1 MTFGELQQFILD
13 RFGAAVILE
22 AKADA
27 LQPYLVLQPERLP
40 EVCLELHD
48 NAQTYFDYLSCLT
61 GMDNGPEAGTMEVI
75 YTLYSIPYDHHL
87 TLKVRVPRNNTPE
100 EVIPQVPTVS
110 HIWRTADWH
119 EREVFDMFGIYFT
132 DHPDMRRILCAADWE
147 GHPLRKDY
155 QLQDYYH
162 GIKVPYDQ
170 HNENNGFRGEP
181 VILTQQP
188 PAEQFPDKR
197 EKPE

>member
-1 MTFGELQQFILD
+1 MDFEQLQQFIID
-13 RFGAAVILE
+13 MFGAEVILGTNT
-22 AKADA
+22 DN
-27 LQPYLVLQPERLP
+27 LQPYIILQPERLP

-48 NAQTYFDYLSCLT
+48 NPLTYFDLLSCVT
-61 GMDNGPEAGTMEVI
+61 GIDNGPEAGTMEVA
-75 YTLYSIPYDHHL
+75 YNLYSIPHNHHL
-87 TLKVRVPRNNTPE
+87 MLKVQVQRNNTPE
-100 EVIPQVPTVS
+100 QSMPAVPTVS

-119 EREVFDMFGIYFT
+119 EREIFDLLGIYFT

-155 QLQDYYH
+155 KLQDYYH

-170 HNENNGFRGEP
+170 HNENSGFRGEP
-181 VILTQQP
+181 VKLISSENPFT
-188 PAEQFPDKR
+188 DKR